1 MNILKN
7 IYHFLTNIRPGSI
20 YVGLGFG
27 MFLESLGIPFA
38 FAPFLII
45 SSEKVGENIFTY
57 IFSVLA
63 GSIGGTLG
71 SSISYGIGRGIIT
84 PFRKRLKK
92 NNFNNFKKSN
102 KPNKINRL
110 IKKYGEF
117 SVFLAQLIGQ
127 TRTFISYPAGALKF
141 NFKKFVLYTFLES
154 AIWCA
159 LTLGLITFINEL
171 WHKYKPLVE
180 IHSGLI
186 IIILFV
192 IMVFISQIWIYIIS
206 RRTKK
211 DIN

>member
-1 MNILKN
+1 MEFLKN
-7 IYHFLTNIRPGSI
+7 LYHFLANIRLGSI
-20 YVGLGFG
+20 YVGLGLG

-38 FAPFLII
+38 SAPFLII

-71 SSISYGIGRGIIT
+71 SSISYGIGRGIIA
-84 PFRKRLKK
+84 PFRMLKK
-92 NNFNNFKKSN
+92 NNSKNSKKRSRTGEFTN
-102 KPNKINRL
+102 
-110 IKKYGEF
+110 KYGEF

-127 TRTFISYPAGALKF
+127 TRTFISYPAGVLKF
-141 NFKKFVLYTFLES
+141 NFKKFVFYTFAGS
-154 AIWCA
+154 ALWCA
-159 LTLGLITFINEL
+159 LTLGLISVINEF

-180 IHSGLI
+180 IHSGLA

-192 IMVFISQIWIYIIS
+192 VIVFISQIWIYIIS

>member
-1 MNILKN
+1 MEFLKN
-7 IYHFLTNIRPGSI
+7 LYHFLANIRPSSI
-20 YVGLGFG
+20 YIGLGLG

-38 FAPFLII
+38 SAPFLII

-71 SSISYGIGRGIIT
+71 SSISYGIGRGIIA

-92 NNFNNFKKSN
+92 NNSKNSKKRSRTGEF
-102 KPNKINRL
+102 IN
-110 IKKYGEF
+110 KYGEF

-127 TRTFISYPAGALKF
+127 TRTFISYPAGVLKF
-141 NFKKFVLYTFLES
+141 NFKKFVLYTFLGS

-159 LTLGLITFINEL
+159 LTLGLITFINGL

-180 IHSGLI
+180 IHSGLAI
-186 IIILFV
+186 IVIFV
-192 IMVFISQIWIYIIS
+192 VIVFISQIWIYIIS
-206 RRTKK
+206 KRTKK